1 MSNANIVLSAAGIVT
16 RIAEKEISKVQSNLY
31 LLRKRANEANVEEKK
46 VREAINKAREIAL
59 TAGVD
64 QDALGA
70 FVGKLSVRRQQAA
83 ANAKS
88 LANEIRTQR
97 TVIKLLGGII
107 AANAELNRDVR
118 AEQARRAKAV
128 NVEPVKVI
136 NVSKPMDAATKE
148 FVGGFDSADSA
159 DSLACDCPMCLD
171 NREEEQ
177 TQPMDPDLTMKMLDA
192 IFGSGAG
199 KRIMGLDR

>member
-1 MSNANIVLSAAGIVT
+1 MINANIVLTAAGIVT
-16 RIAEKEISKVQSNLY
+16 RIAEKEISKVQSNLFQ
-31 LLRKRANEANVEEKK
+31 LRKRANEANIEEKK

-118 AEQARRAKAV
+118 EEQARRAKAV

-148 FVGGFDSADSA
+148 FVGGYDIP
-159 DSLACDCPMCLD
+159 DSLACDCPMCLE

-177 TQPMDPDLTMKMLDA
+177 PQPLEQDGIIKMLDA
-192 IFGSGAG
+192 VFGQGAG
-199 KRIMGLDR
+199 KSIMGLDR

>member
-1 MSNANIVLSAAGIVT
+1 MSNANIVLTAAGIVT
-16 RIAEKEISKVQSNLY
+16 RIAEKEISKVQSNLFQ
-31 LLRKRANEANVEEKK
+31 LRKRANEANIEEKK

-59 TAGVD
+59 SAGVD

-118 AEQARRAKAV
+118 AEQARRTKAV

-148 FVGGFDSADSA
+148 FVGGFDSADS
-159 DSLACDCPMCLD
+159 LACDCQMCLE

-177 TQPMDPDLTMKMLDA
+177 DLSQDVVKTMLDTM
-192 IFGSGAG
+192 FGPGAG
-199 KRIMGLDR
+199 DRFLALSK

>member
-16 RIAEKEISKVQSNLY
+16 RIAEKEISKVQSNLFQ
-31 LLRKRANEANVEEKK
+31 LRKRANEANVEEKK

-148 FVGGFDSADSA
+148 FVGGFDSADS
-159 DSLACDCPMCLD
+159 LACDCPMCLD

>member
-1 MSNANIVLSAAGIVT
+1 MSNANIVLTAAGIVT
-16 RIAEKEISKVQSNLY
+16 RIAEKEISKVQSNLFQ
-31 LLRKRANEANVEEKK
+31 LRKRANEANIEEKK

-83 ANAKS
+83 TNAKS

-118 AEQARRAKAV
+118 EEQARRAKAV

-148 FVGGFDSADSA
+148 FVGGYDIP
-159 DSLACDCPMCLD
+159 DSLACDCQMCLE
-171 NREEEQ
+171 NREED
-177 TQPMDPDLTMKMLDA
+177 QPKSLDQDGIIKMLDA
-192 IFGSGAG
+192 VFGPGSG
-199 KRIMGLDR
+199 KSIMGLDR

>member
-1 MSNANIVLSAAGIVT
+1 MSNANIVLTAAEIVT
-16 RIAEKEISKVQSNLY
+16 RIAEKEISKVQSNLFQ
-31 LLRKRANEANVEEKK
+31 LRKRANEANIEEKK

-118 AEQARRAKAV
+118 EEQARRAKAV

-148 FVGGFDSADSA
+148 FVGGFDSADS
-159 DSLACDCPMCLD
+159 LACDCQMCLE

-177 TQPMDPDLTMKMLDA
+177 DLSQDVVKTMLDTM
-192 IFGSGAG
+192 FGPGAG
-199 KRIMGLDR
+199 DRFLALSK